1 MRRRR
6 DTESPEL
13 SNDQKIVG
21 AASDRERHLHE
32 LANRLFFNLQKQG
45 TRFTLT
51 RDVDVPAPVRH
62 ENLTA
67 DEVEDVLNTWK
78 LRGPHGG

>member
-1 MRRRR
+1 MRTQ
-6 DTESPEL
+6 D
-13 SNDQKIVG
+13 
-21 AASDRERHLHE
+21 SDRERRLRA
-32 LANRLFFNLQKQG
+32 LASRLLFKLEKDG

-62 ENLTA
+62 ENLTVE
-67 DEVEDVLNTWK
+67 EVEDVLETWK

>member
-1 MRRRR
+1 M
-6 DTESPEL
+6 P
-13 SNDQKIVG
+13 I
-21 AASDRERHLHE
+21 ASVAEDRERDLRE
-32 LANRLFFNLQKQG
+32 LAKRLLFNLQKEG

-51 RDVDVPAPVRH
+51 REVDVPAPVRL

-67 DEVEDVLNTWK
+67 DEVEDALNTWK

>member
-1 MRRRR
+1 MGTPRGLVR
-6 DTESPEL
+6 SP
-13 SNDQKIVG
+13 G
-21 AASDRERHLHE
+21 AGMAGFVAMEHDRERHLRE
-32 LANRLFFNLQKQG
+32 LAERLLFNLQKDG

-51 RDVDVPAPVRH
+51 RDIDVPARVRH

>member
-1 MRRRR
+1 MA
-6 DTESPEL
+6 
-13 SNDQKIVG
+13 N
-21 AASDRERHLHE
+21 DREQQLRE
-32 LANRLFFNLQKQG
+32 LAERLLFDLQKQG

-51 RDVDVPAPVRH
+51 RHVDVPAPVRH

>member
-1 MRRRR
+1 MN
-6 DTESPEL
+6 TQESQREEQL
-13 SNDQKIVG
+13 R
-21 AASDRERHLHE
+21 ALAS
-32 LANRLFFNLQKQG
+32 RLLFRLTKVG

-67 DEVEDVLNTWK
+67 EEVEEILETWK

>member
-1 MRRRR
+1 MA
-6 DTESPEL
+6 
-13 SNDQKIVG
+13 I
-21 AASDRERHLHE
+21 ASVADDRERDLRE
-32 LANRLFFNLQKQG
+32 LAKRLLFNLQKEG

-51 RDVDVPAPVRH
+51 RDVDVPAPVRL

-67 DEVEDVLNTWK
+67 DEVEDTLNTWK

>member
-1 MRRRR
+1 MG
-6 DTESPEL
+6 
-13 SNDQKIVG
+13 I
-21 AASDRERHLHE
+21 ASVADDRERDLRE
-32 LANRLFFNLQKQG
+32 LAKRLLFDLQKQG

-51 RDVDVPAPVRH
+51 REIDVPAPVRL

-67 DEVEDVLNTWK
+67 DEVEDTLNTWK

>member
-1 MRRRR
+1 MA
-6 DTESPEL
+6 
-13 SNDQKIVG
+13 I
-21 AASDRERHLHE
+21 ASVAEDREQDLRE
-32 LANRLFFNLQKQG
+32 LAERLLFNLEKEG

-51 RDVDVPAPVRH
+51 RGVDVPAPVRL

-67 DEVEDVLNTWK
+67 DEVEDTLNTWK

>member
-1 MRRRR
+1 MSSR
-6 DTESPEL
+6 DSDSEL
-13 SNDQKIVG
+13 RLRD
-21 AASDRERHLHE
+21 
-32 LANRLFFNLQKQG
+32 LAKRLLFNLEKEG

-51 RDVDVPAPVRH
+51 RDIDVPTPVRH

-67 DEVEDVLNTWK
+67 EEVEDVLNTWK

>member
-1 MRRRR
+1 M
-6 DTESPEL
+6 P
-13 SNDQKIVG
+13 I
-21 AASDRERHLHE
+21 ASEAKDRERDLRE
-32 LANRLFFNLQKQG
+32 LAKRLLFNLQKEG

-51 RDVDVPAPVRH
+51 REVDVPAPVRL

-67 DEVEDVLNTWK
+67 DEVEDTLNTWK

>member
-1 MRRRR
+1 MSTQ
-6 DTESPEL
+6 D
-13 SNDQKIVG
+13 
-21 AASDRERHLHE
+21 SDRERRLRA
-32 LANRLFFNLQKQG
+32 LASRLLFKLEKEG
-45 TRFTLT
+45 TRFTLM

-67 DEVEDVLNTWK
+67 DEVEDVLETWK

>member
-1 MRRRR
+1 MSTR
-6 DTESPEL
+6 D
-13 SNDQKIVG
+13 
-21 AASDRERHLHE
+21 ADRERRLRE
-32 LANRLFFNLQKQG
+32 LASRLLFKLEKQG

-51 RDVDVPAPVRH
+51 REVDVPAPVRH

-67 DEVEDVLNTWK
+67 DEAEDVLETWK

>member
-1 MRRRR
+1 M
-6 DTESPEL
+6 P
-13 SNDQKIVG
+13 I
-21 AASDRERHLHE
+21 ASVADDRERDLRE
-32 LANRLFFNLQKQG
+32 LAKRLLFDLQKQG

-51 RDVDVPAPVRH
+51 REIDVPAPVRL

-67 DEVEDVLNTWK
+67 DEVEDTLNTWK

>member
-1 MRRRR
+1 MAR
-6 DTESPEL
+6 PET
-13 SNDQKIVG
+13 DGTIG
-21 AASDRERHLHE
+21 DRERRLRDLAHRLSFELHKE
-32 LANRLFFNLQKQG
+32 G

-51 RDVDVPAPVRH
+51 RDIDVPAPVRH

-67 DEVEDVLNTWK
+67 DEAEDVLNTWK

>member
-1 MRRRR
+1 MSRQ
-6 DTESPEL
+6 D
-13 SNDQKIVG
+13 
-21 AASDRERHLHE
+21 SDRERRLRA
-32 LANRLFFNLQKQG
+32 LASRLLFKLEKQG

-51 RDVDVPAPVRH
+51 RDVDVPAPVHH

-67 DEVEDVLNTWK
+67 EEVEDVLETWK

>member
-1 MRRRR
+1 VA
-6 DTESPEL
+6 
-13 SNDQKIVG
+13 N
-21 AASDRERHLHE
+21 DREQDLRE
-32 LANRLFFNLQKQG
+32 LAKRLSFNLQKDG

-51 RDVDVPAPVRH
+51 RDIDVPAPVRL

-67 DEVEDVLNTWK
+67 EEVEDTLNTWK